1 MIHQVSLLQGILGP
15 RPSYRQAVTR
25 TAGDNEKKKED
36 WFHTE
41 WLREAQGAS
50 YSQTE
55 EINAVK
61 ELELSGT
68 KQ

>member
-1 MIHQVSLLQGILGP
+1 M
-15 RPSYRQAVTR
+15 R
-25 TAGDNEKKKED
+25 KKKED

>member
-1 MIHQVSLLQGILGP
+1 M
-15 RPSYRQAVTR
+15 R
-25 TAGDNEKKKED
+25 KKKED

-50 YSQTE
+50 CQAE
-55 EINAVK
+55 DINAVK
-61 ELELSGT
+61 GLELSGT